1 MKIKIPYFNKKQRF
15 SILILIGMVVLLQ
28 VVILMLKYNTKES
41 KSSFVVDTEVQK
53 EIDSLKS
60 ISLKKYEM
68 QPFNPNYINDEK
80 AAKLGMSV
88 EEVDR
93 LNQFRAEGKF
103 VNSAKEFQNVTNVSD
118 ELLEKISVY
127 FKFPEWTQQKQQIDF
142 KKEKVV
148 KKFDL
153 NTATFNELIA
163 INGIGNYF
171 ANLVLSER
179 EQLKG
184 FVSVD
189 QLNYIKGLR
198 PEAVHVLKQNVYIK
212 SKPEIKKVNLNTASK
227 DEIAQ
232 IPYLNARLAREIVVF
247 RSKKEER
254 LNIEDLE
261 NISSF
266 PLDKL
271 KIIRLYL
278 DF

>member
-1 MKIKIPYFNKKQRF
+1 MKTKIPYFNKKQRF
-15 SILILIGMVVLLQ
+15 SIIILIGMVVLLQ
-28 VVILMLKYNTKES
+28 VVILMLKYYAKEN
-41 KSSFVVDTEVQK
+41 KSSFVVDTAIQK

-60 ISLKKYEM
+60 VSLKKYEM

-93 LNQFRAEGKF
+93 LNRFRAERKF

-118 ELLEKISVY
+118 ELLEKISLY

-148 KKFDL
+148 KKVDL
-153 NTATFNELIA
+153 NTITFDELIA

-232 IPYLNARLAREIVVF
+232 IPYVNARLAREIVVF

>member
-1 MKIKIPYFNKKQRF
+1 MKTKIPYFNKKQRF

-28 VVILMLKYNTKES
+28 VVILMLKYNTKEN
-41 KSSFVVDTEVQK
+41 KSSFVVDTEVQR

-60 ISLKKYEM
+60 VSLKKYEM

-80 AAKLGMSV
+80 AAKLGMNV

-93 LNQFRAEGKF
+93 LSRFRAGGKF
-103 VNSAKEFQNVTNVSD
+103 INSAKEFQNVTNVSD
-118 ELLEKISVY
+118 ELLAKISVY
-127 FKFPEWTQQKQQIDF
+127 FKFPEWTQQKQRIDF

-148 KKFDL
+148 KKVDL
-153 NTATFNELIA
+153 NTITFDELIA

-184 FVSVD
+184 FISVD

>member
-1 MKIKIPYFNKKQRF
+1 MKTKIPYFNKKQRF

-28 VVILMLKYNTKES
+28 VVILMLKYNTTEN
-41 KSSFVVDTEVQK
+41 KSSFVVDTEVQR

-60 ISLKKYEM
+60 VSLKKYEM

-80 AAKLGMSV
+80 AAKLGMNV

-93 LNQFRAEGKF
+93 LSRFRAGGKF
-103 VNSAKEFQNVTNVSD
+103 INSAKEFQNVTNVSD
-118 ELLEKISVY
+118 ELLAKISVY

-232 IPYLNARLAREIVVF
+232 IPYVNARLAREIVVF

>member
-1 MKIKIPYFNKKQRF
+1 MKTKIPYFNKKQRF
-15 SILILIGMVVLLQ
+15 SIIILIGMVVLLQ
-28 VVILMLKYNTKES
+28 VVILMLKYYAKEN
-41 KSSFVVDTEVQK
+41 KSSFVVDTAIQK

-60 ISLKKYEM
+60 VSLKKYEI
-68 QPFNPNYINDEK
+68 QPFNPNYINDGK

-93 LNQFRAEGKF
+93 LNRFRAEGKF

-118 ELLEKISVY
+118 ELLTKISVY

-148 KKFDL
+148 KKVDL
-153 NTATFNELIA
+153 NTAIFDELIA
-163 INGIGNYF
+163 INGIGDYF

-198 PEAVHVLKQNVYIK
+198 PEAVHVLKQKVYIK

-232 IPYLNARLAREIVVF
+232 IPYLNVRLAREIVVF

>member
-1 MKIKIPYFNKKQRF
+1 MKTKIPYFNKKQRF
-15 SILILIGMVVLLQ
+15 SIIILIGMVVLLQ
-28 VVILMLKYNTKES
+28 VVILMLKYNTK
-41 KSSFVVDTEVQK
+41 KNKPSFVVDTEIQR

-60 ISLKKYEM
+60 VSLKKYEM

-93 LNQFRAEGKF
+93 LNRFRAERKF

-118 ELLEKISVY
+118 ELLEKISLY

-148 KKFDL
+148 KKVDL
-153 NTATFNELIA
+153 NTITFDELIA

-232 IPYLNARLAREIVVF
+232 IPYINARLAREIVVF

>member
-1 MKIKIPYFNKKQRF
+1 MKTKIPYFNKKQRF
-15 SILILIGMVVLLQ
+15 SIIILIGMVVLLQ
-28 VVILMLKYNTKES
+28 VVILMLKYNTKKN
-41 KSSFVVDTEVQK
+41 KSSFVVDTEIQR

-60 ISLKKYEM
+60 VSLKKYEM

-93 LNQFRAEGKF
+93 LNRFRAERKF

-148 KKFDL
+148 KKVDL
-153 NTATFNELIA
+153 NTITFDELIA

-198 PEAVHVLKQNVYIK
+198 LEAVHVLKQNVYIK

-254 LNIEDLE
+254 LSIEDLE

>member
-1 MKIKIPYFNKKQRF
+1 MKTKIPYFNKKQRF
-15 SILILIGMVVLLQ
+15 SIIILIGMVVLLQ
-28 VVILMLKYNTKES
+28 VVILMLKYNTKKN
-41 KSSFVVDTEVQK
+41 KSSFVVDTEIQR

-60 ISLKKYEM
+60 VSLKKYEM

-93 LNQFRAEGKF
+93 LNRFRAERKF

-148 KKFDL
+148 KKVDL
-153 NTATFNELIA
+153 NTITFDELIA

-227 DEIAQ
+227 EEIAQ
-232 IPYLNARLAREIVVF
+232 IPYLNVRLAREIVVF
-247 RSKKEER
+247 RSKKEGR